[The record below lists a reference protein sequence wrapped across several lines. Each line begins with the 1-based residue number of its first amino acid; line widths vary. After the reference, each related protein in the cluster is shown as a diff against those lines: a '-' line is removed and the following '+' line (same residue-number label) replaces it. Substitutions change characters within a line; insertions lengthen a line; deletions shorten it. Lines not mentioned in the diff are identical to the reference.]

1 MKSNPP
7 TMKGKVMMS
16 KLKTAIISSVFAVG
30 ALAALIPVPVHAA
43 DRNGYGI
50 VYHRSDCGAYGVRQY
65 GGGGDWSGSSCGYWI
80 GEWDRMI
87 VWSQDWNWSTC
98 DLVNTRAW
106 APGYGAGQYESP
118 SWSKIYEARDRAG
131 KCGF

>member
-16 KLKTAIISSVFAVG
+16 KLKTAIISSVFAAG

-50 VYHRSDCGAYGVRQY
+50 VYNKSDCGAYGVRMY
-65 GGGGDWSGSSCGYWI
+65 PFGGDAAGSACGYWI
-80 GEWDRMI
+80 SECERNL
-87 VWSQDWNWSTC
+87 VWSNGNHNWASW
-98 DLVNTRAW
+98 DLRPFN
-106 APGYGAGQYESP
+106 
-118 SWSKIYEARDRAG
+118 DRG
-131 KCGF
+131 SYVGRC

>member
-16 KLKTAIISSVFAVG
+16 KLKTAIISSVFAAG

-50 VYHRSDCGAYGVRQY
+50 VYNKSDCGAYGVRMY
-65 GGGGDWSGSSCGYWI
+65 PFGGDAAGSACGL
-80 GEWDRMI
+80 R
-87 VWSQDWNWSTC
+87 QPTAC
-98 DLVNTRAW
+98 LVPPCGPRVQECVRVCMCVRVRACVRARALTRVR
-106 APGYGAGQYESP
+106 
-118 SWSKIYEARDRAG
+118 ARVHVRAG
-131 KCGF
+131 RFGLLQ